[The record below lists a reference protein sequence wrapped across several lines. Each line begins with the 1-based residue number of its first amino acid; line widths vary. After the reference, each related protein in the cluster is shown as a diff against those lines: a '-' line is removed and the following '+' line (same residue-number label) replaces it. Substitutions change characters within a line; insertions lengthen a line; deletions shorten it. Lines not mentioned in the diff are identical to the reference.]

1 MYESP
6 INNHNLDLYHKG
18 IFKAH
23 NCRKFYPLGLRL
35 LHWGS
40 FLFRHVVRKIASKG
54 SQIVSDVCQENEL
67 SYQRV
72 FPQRQD
78 EKNETDSAKKKT
90 QELSSF
96 KGYKVVLR
104 SAKINKS
111 GLLSCLSRT
120 FFAVLLWH
128 LFIISLY
135 INHLA

>member
-96 KGYKVVLR
+96 KGYKLFLIF
-104 SAKINKS
+104 A
-111 GLLSCLSRT
+111 LSS
-120 FFAVLLWH
+120 
-128 LFIISLY
+128 
-135 INHLA
+135 